1 MNILKKLF
9 TKKVWI
15 LEGVEY
21 DEQTKRFK
29 VTAVFGVHKDRN
41 WGMAHLHQLG
51 YLNGKLFDKPV
62 IDEFGLTRI
71 GAHVMY
77 DKSGNLARARQ
88 VTLEE

>member
-1 MNILKKLF
+1 MELFKKY
-9 TKKVWI
+9 VWV
-15 LEGVEY
+15 LEGIVY
-21 DEQTKRFK
+21 DERTKRFK

-71 GAHVMY
+71 GTHVMY
-77 DKSGNLARARQ
+77 DKNGNLAWARK
-88 VTLEE
+88 VKLEK